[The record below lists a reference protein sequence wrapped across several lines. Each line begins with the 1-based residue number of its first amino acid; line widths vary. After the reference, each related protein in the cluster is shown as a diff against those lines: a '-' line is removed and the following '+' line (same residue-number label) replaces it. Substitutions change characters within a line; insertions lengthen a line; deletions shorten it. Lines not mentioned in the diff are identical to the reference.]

1 MSAGTWLAGDFAV
14 DGYVARN
21 GVLGETDLAC
31 AEAAIAPWAARQIAA
46 WTGKPARGGDSDAAF
61 IAAWRAA
68 GGGEFRRS
76 PFRNL
81 VHPCFFAFLRS
92 PALLAVVSELLDTQE
107 ISVHGIFNARP
118 MMPGGHPT
126 PWHQDAQYWHAHGG
140 DSAEFDPER
149 RIVSIWLPL
158 QDLDPILGGLEV
170 APLATT
176 KAKLYADEF
185 RDSATGLIA
194 LAPDDAVALRGDV
207 PMLKRG
213 GVVGFTQ
220 LNVHRGTPN
229 RSTHIRW
236 SVDARFEASDGATAV
251 GKRFGFVAS
260 SPSGRYPEDGYEQW
274 RDRCLAN
281 VPAI

>member
-1 MSAGTWLAGDFAV
+1 VITWVAGDFGV

-21 GVLGETDLAC
+21 GVVGETDLAC
-31 AEAAIAPWAARQIAA
+31 AEAAISAWAARQLDA
-46 WTGKPARGGDSDAAF
+46 WSGKRAPDGNRDAAF
-61 IAAWRAA
+61 IAAWKTA

-81 VHPCFFAFLRS
+81 VHPDFFAFLRS
-92 PALLAVVSELLDTQE
+92 PSLLTLASELLETQE

-126 PWHQDAQYWHAHGG
+126 PWHQDLQYWHAHGG
-140 DSAEFDPER
+140 APADLDPER
-149 RIVSIWLPL
+149 RIVSVWLPL

-170 APLATT
+170 APLAAT

-194 LAPDDAVALRGDV
+194 LTPNDAAGLCGVV

-229 RSTHIRW
+229 RSTRIRW
-236 SVDARFEASDGATAV
+236 SIDARFEASDGATAV

-260 SPSGRYPEDGYEQW
+260 SPSGRYSEDSYEQW

-281 VPAI
+281 APAG